1 MLTVPTNS
9 TTELLK
15 KVRRIELKTRG
26 LSSQIFSGEYHS
38 AFKGRGMAFSEVRE
52 YTPGDEIRTI
62 DWNVT
67 ARFNTPYVKVFQEER
82 ELTAI
87 LLVDVS
93 ASDNF
98 GTTDKLKRNLI
109 TEISAVLAFSA
120 LQNNDKVG
128 VIFFSDKIE
137 LFIPPKKGKSHILRV
152 IREMINFQATGKG
165 TDIGAAITFLNRAI
179 KKRCI
184 TFLISDFIDHG
195 NYRDNL
201 RIANKKHDLV
211 AFHVYDE
218 REQEMPDIGLVK
230 FLDAETGVYQWINT
244 GDKQVRKIYAANA
257 LKQRRKI
264 EDSLRKSGVDFTSIG
279 THENFVKP
287 LMNLFKRRGK

>member
-1 MLTVPTNS
+1 
-9 TTELLK
+9 
-15 KVRRIELKTRG
+15 
-26 LSSQIFSGEYHS
+26 
-38 AFKGRGMAFSEVRE
+38 MAFSEVRE

-67 ARFNTPYVKVFQEER
+67 ARFNSPYVKVFQEER

-93 ASDNF
+93 GSDNF
-98 GTTDKLKRNLI
+98 GTNEKLKRNLI

-128 VIFFSDKIE
+128 VIFFSDKVE

-152 IREMINFQATGKG
+152 IREMINFESASKG
-165 TDIGAAITFLNRAI
+165 TNIAEALTFLNRAI
-179 KKRCI
+179 KKRSI
-184 TFLISDFIDHG
+184 AFLISDFIDPA
-195 NYRDNL
+195 NYTDSL

-211 AFHVYDE
+211 AFHVYDQ
-218 REQEMPDIGLVK
+218 REQEMPDVGLVK
-230 FLDAETGVYQWINT
+230 FLDAETGIYQWINT
-244 GDKQVRKIYAANA
+244 SDKSVRTTYKANS
-257 LKQRRKI
+257 RRQQEKI
-264 EDSLRKSGVDFTSIG
+264 ETTLRKTGVDFATIG

-287 LMNLFKRRGK
+287 LMSLFKRRGK